1 VASGQALE
9 RKRIAAATP
18 VPKPVTPKS
27 TETAPK
33 SPAQGTGPKV
43 AERPPLTPEQVR
55 MVEDLYRSGL
65 TAMSERRPDDALRYW
80 EMAQSIAPSYKK
92 LAEYLKREYL
102 IRGMDSFA
110 SGKVDQALVFWE
122 KALEVD
128 PQDPRASSYILR
140 ARTQQARTREI
151 MSGGR

>member
-1 VASGQALE
+1 
-9 RKRIAAATP
+9 
-18 VPKPVTPKS
+18 
-27 TETAPK
+27 
-33 SPAQGTGPKV
+33 
-43 AERPPLTPEQVR
+43 
-55 MVEDLYRSGL
+55 
-65 TAMSERRPDDALRYW
+65 
-80 EMAQSIAPSYKK
+80 
-92 LAEYLKREYL
+92 
-102 IRGMDSFA
+102 MDSFA

>member
-1 VASGQALE
+1 
-9 RKRIAAATP
+9 
-18 VPKPVTPKS
+18 
-27 TETAPK
+27 
-33 SPAQGTGPKV
+33 
-43 AERPPLTPEQVR
+43 

-80 EMAQSIAPSYKK
+80 EMAWSIAPAYKK

-140 ARTQQARTREI
+140 ASTQQARTREI
-151 MSGGR
+151 MTGGR